1 MSKAFVYTEL
11 QVAKPFAE
19 APWHDLN
26 MVIRDQPGFRNK
38 TWLAGAL
45 GTPSLGGFYEFD
57 SIDNARAFVTGY
69 FPAEAARFGVP
80 QTTRVFDGA
89 VVEEAS
95 RDMGSV
101 HFGARLKQPAGAFV
115 YTEVQLSVPFEN
127 VPWRAMNPVL
137 KAQPGILA
145 KTWLSG
151 VHTRTP
157 GGIYAFDTVENAR
170 RFATDYFP
178 TEAAGLG
185 AAFTTRVFDAAPVAE
200 ASRDLFS
207 PFFA

>member
-1 MSKAFVYTEL
+1 MTKAFVYTEL
-11 QVAKPFAE
+11 QIAIPFAE
-19 APWHDLN
+19 APWRDLN
-26 MVIRDQPGFRNK
+26 MAIRDQRGFRNK
-38 TWLAGAL
+38 TWLAGA
-45 GTPSLGGFYEFD
+45 GTPSLGGFYEFED
-57 SIDNARAFVTGY
+57 LESARAFVTGY
-69 FPAEAARFGVP
+69 FPAEAARFDVP
-80 QTTRVFDGA
+80 QTTRIFDGA

-101 HFGARLKQPAGAFV
+101 HFGGRLHQAPGAFL
-115 YTEVQLSVPFEN
+115 YTEVQLSLPFEQ

-137 KAQPGILA
+137 KAQPGLLA

-157 GGIYAFDTVENAR
+157 GGIYAFDSIQNAR
-170 RFATDYFP
+170 RFATAYFP

-185 AAFTTRVFDAAPVAE
+185 AAFTTRLFDAAPVAE
-200 ASRDLFS
+200 ASRDLAS